1 MKQINPRSLQY
12 YGYVVVMALSI
23 FIFFTASC
31 KKDDDDPKKPVITT
45 IGDGDAHIGDTL
57 TITGEHFNDNA
68 EETSV
73 KFGSGSAIIL
83 GGTTTTIVVIVP
95 QLDPGTVKVVVKVG
109 TLSSDGTDFTI
120 LAPDEPGDE
129 TKEIEITDFSPK
141 TIKYD
146 SVLTITGKYF
156 TSDVQVFVNGKEQT
170 KDKTV
175 SSDSTT
181 ITVKMASKTY
191 SGEVKLIRGDEEKV
205 FEDELTYE
213 LTYGAITKYSD
224 LQGQGIVVDENN
236 TVYLVH
242 RDGLLRLNSNGEVAD
257 TLESCDSKPE
267 MSGLFFDKSGDLYI
281 AELYGVIMKKS
292 KDSDDID
299 TLFNANSAGIQ
310 SFNHVDGD
318 NNGNLY
324 FSTVIDKKL
333 VRYNIENKNIEELTS
348 TTNQT
353 RGIVLV
359 GDTLFATTT
368 YEVLKMHVDDD
379 APTYIIEKADGYG
392 LKGMCLHPSGDIFIA
407 GGTSS
412 SGSKYS
418 AFIIKDGNTNTMEE
432 FIPEEKLN
440 VDTIYDVIAD
450 NNGDLLLCGSD
461 LLKVTIY

>member
-129 TKEIEITDFSPK
+129 TKKIEITGFSPK
-141 TIKYD
+141 TIKYN
-146 SVLTITGKYF
+146 SVLTITGKHF
-156 TSDVQVFVNGKEQT
+156 TSDVKVFVNGKEQT

-191 SGEVKLIRGDEEKV
+191 SGEVKLVRGDEEKV
-205 FEDELTYE
+205 FEDKLTYE

-224 LQGQGIVVDENN
+224 LQGLGVAVDKNGIV
-236 TVYLVH
+236 YLSH
-242 RDGLLRLNSNGEVAD
+242 NEGLVRLNSSGDISD
-257 TLESCDSKPE
+257 TLDACDVNPE
-267 MSGLFFDKSGDLYI
+267 PRGLFFDDEDNLYI
-281 AELYGVIMKKS
+281 AELYGAILKKANNS
-292 KDSDDID
+292 NELDTIYDSNPTGRIY
-299 TLFNANSAGIQ
+299 FNNI
-310 SFNHVDGD
+310 DGD

-324 FSTVIDKKL
+324 FSTLTKL
-333 VRYNIENKNIEELTS
+333 FGKYNIKNKTTDTLTT
-348 TTNQT
+348 TTNYT
-353 RGIVLV
+353 YGIVLV
-359 GDTLFATTT
+359 GDTLFATTK
-368 YEVLKMHVDDD
+368 YEVLKMHVNDDT
-379 APTYIIEKADGYG
+379 PTFIMEEAEGYN
-392 LKGMCLHPSGDIFIA
+392 LSSSGMCLHPSGNIFI
-407 GGTSS
+407 GG
-412 SGSKYS
+412 G
-418 AFIIKDGNTNTMEE
+418 AENNVFIINDGNTNTVEE
-432 FIPEEKLN
+432 FIPKEELN
-440 VDTIYDVIAD
+440 VNSISDVTID
-450 NNGDLLLCGSD
+450 NNGDLLLCGSN